1 MMNAKISTFEGV
13 NETIYFWKNDI
24 EEISPLGTTNDMSG
38 MNKFICALW

>member
-13 NETIYFWKNDI
+13 NETLTDGTKDI
-24 EEISPLGTTNDMSG
+24 KGISSLGTTYDMPG